1 MGMLNVEPGPVE
13 PADALPDPATH
24 LQARDSL
31 SSASDGTGDASA
43 ATLEAVRGLLAPEF
57 QDVDDATITRF
68 VKATGGHL
76 PLSVKRLQA
85 TLTWRRDTKPEL
97 VVCRACLQDAKSHYM
112 HLVGYDKQ
120 DRPIIYSC
128 LALAKNKTTMT
139 TWFKHLRWQSSAWVL
154 RDGRCQPQACQGF
167 PGHQRYTLCKQLGGG
182 AVLGGLVW
190 QQYCSLTTKTHLR
203 HIYDH
208 LATRAASWCL
218 VPCLQECCAYLL
230 CLQPERLGLFMVV
243 DAPSLFTLLWN
254 AISSWVDPKTHQ
266 KIKFLPYDATSSK
279 SKLVTAMA
287 EVVDPVTLGWLQ
299 REMAENRD
307 KATAKTK
314 AYDMSSMHRCA
325 SSGQLLTTPR
335 GDSGHDHRGSPALL
349 SAYASSPTLLEP
361 QATSKLE

>member
-1 MGMLNVEPGPVE
+1 MLRLTPGRPGPIRHA
-13 PADALPDPATH
+13 PAPIY
-24 LQARDSL
+24 S
-31 SSASDGTGDASA
+31 
-43 ATLEAVRGLLAPEF
+43 
-57 QDVDDATITRF
+57 
-68 VKATGGHL
+68 VKVQ
-76 PLSVKRLQA
+76 SVKRLQA

-128 LALAKNKTTMT
+128 LALAKNKVYADNHDHMVQTFEMAIKCMGPKCSQ
-139 TWFKHLRWQSSAWVL
+139 WVWICDFHGFGMGDVNPKLAKAFLDISA
-154 RDGRCQPQACQGF
+154 
-167 PGHQRYTLCKQLGGG
+167 
-182 AVLGGLVW
+182 
-190 QQYCSLTTKTHLR
+190 TH
-203 HIYDH
+203 Y
-208 LATRAASWCL
+208 
-218 VPCLQECCAYLL
+218 
-230 CLQPERLGLFMVV
+230 PERLGLFMVV